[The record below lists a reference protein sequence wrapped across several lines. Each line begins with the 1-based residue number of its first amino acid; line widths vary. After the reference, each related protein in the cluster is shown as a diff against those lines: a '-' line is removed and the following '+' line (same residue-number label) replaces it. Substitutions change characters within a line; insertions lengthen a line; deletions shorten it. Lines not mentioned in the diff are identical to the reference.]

1 MATSLSKLS
10 SHLHR
15 CLLSNRRAAGAAASL
30 CTTAASSPPVAAAPE
45 PEDGGLESE
54 ADAAPS
60 QQSPQPAS
68 AAPEPDQ
75 QRTVYERPLKDG
87 LDVGI
92 YKAIIMGQVGQ
103 NPVVKRLK
111 SGRMVTLFSVGTGG
125 IRNNRRPLQ
134 NEDPREYANR
144 SSVQWHRVAV
154 YPEALG
160 EMVRKHVSPGMIL
173 YLEGNLESKV
183 FTDPITGLVRRIRE
197 IAIRR
202 NGRIVFVGKGG
213 DSQQASQGEMRG
225 VGYY

>member
-10 SHLHR
+10 SRVHR
-15 CLLSNRRAAGAAASL
+15 CLLSSHGAPAAAAASSL
-30 CTTAASSPPVAAAPE
+30 CTAPSG
-45 PEDGGLESE
+45 PEDGGL
-54 ADAAPS
+54 
-60 QQSPQPAS
+60 
-68 AAPEPDQ
+68 APEPDAAGPPPPAAAESASSSQ
-75 QRTVYERPLKDG
+75 ELDRPRTVYDRPLRDG

-103 NPVVKRLK
+103 IPVVKRLK
-111 SGRMVTLFSVGTGG
+111 SGRIVTLFPVGTGG

-134 NEDPREYANR
+134 NEDPREYADR
-144 SSVQWHRVAV
+144 SSVQWHRVSV

-213 DSQQASQGEMRG
+213 DSQQTSQGEMRG

>member
-10 SHLHR
+10 SRLHR
-15 CLLSNRRAAGAAASL
+15 CLLSSHRAPAAAAAAAASL
-30 CTTAASSPPVAAAPE
+30 CTTASGPDDGGLAPESDAAAP
-45 PEDGGLESE
+45 PPPAAASE
-54 ADAAPS
+54 V
-60 QQSPQPAS
+60 AS
-68 AAPEPDQ
+68 SAQEPDQ
-75 QRTVYERPLKDG
+75 PRTVYDRPLRDG

-103 NPVVKRLK
+103 IPVVKRLK

-134 NEDPREYANR
+134 NEDPREYADR
-144 SSVQWHRVAV
+144 SSVQWHRVSV

-183 FTDPITGLVRRIRE
+183 FTDPITGLIRRIRE

-213 DSQQASQGEMRG
+213 DSQQTSQGEMRG

>member
-10 SHLHR
+10 SHLYR
-15 CLLSNRRAAGAAASL
+15 RLLSNGRAPGAAASL
-30 CTTAASSPPVAAAPE
+30 CTTAAPSSPDAAASE
-45 PEDGGLESE
+45 PEDRGLESE

-68 AAPEPDQ
+68 SEQEPDQ
-75 QRTVYERPLKDG
+75 QRMVYDRPLKDG

-92 YKAIIMGQVGQ
+92 YKAILMGQVGQ

-111 SGRMVTLFSVGTGG
+111 SGRMITLFSVGTGG
-125 IRNNRRPLQ
+125 IHNNRRPLQ
-134 NEDPREYANR
+134 NEDPREYADR
-144 SSVQWHRVAV
+144 SAVQWHRVSV

-183 FTDPITGLVRRIRE
+183 FNDPITGLVRRIRE

-213 DSQQASQGEMRG
+213 DSQQASQGEMRA

>member
-15 CLLSNRRAAGAAASL
+15 CLLSNPRAPGVAMSL
-30 CTTAASSPPVAAAPE
+30 CTAASSQDTSE
-45 PEDGGLESE
+45 PEDRSLESE
-54 ADAAPS
+54 ADSAPS
-60 QQSPQPAS
+60 QQSPPAPAS
-68 AAPEPDQ
+68 SAQEPEQ
-75 QRTVYERPLKDG
+75 QRTVYDRPLQNG
-87 LDVGI
+87 LDTGI

-103 NPVVKRLK
+103 NPIAKKLK
-111 SGRMVTLFSVGTGG
+111 SGRTVTLFSVGTGG
-125 IRNNRRPLQ
+125 VRNNRRPLQ
-134 NEDPREYANR
+134 NEEPREYADR
-144 SSVQWHRVAV
+144 SLVQWHRVSV

-183 FTDPITGLVRRIRE
+183 FTDPVSGLVRRIRE

-213 DSQQASQGEMRG
+213 DSQQPSQGETRG
-225 VGYY
+225 AGYY